1 MANSEAS
8 NTRRTNAMSNSD
20 VQLNRLPVF
29 DHHYG
34 RPERWMGL
42 RVDGLVAAPR
52 TFSATD
58 LEALAAASLT
68 DDFRCEEGW
77 VVANQRWEGV
87 SLAELLQ
94 VVRPLLL
101 ARYAEVSAAA
111 YSVAVPLFGSEEA
124 DAEGLTPAHALLANR
139 LNGAALPEEHGGPC
153 RLVLAGAACYASVKW
168 VDHIRLTAERPEE
181 TAQQI
186 ASRRSKPS
194 S

>member
-1 MANSEAS
+1 
-8 NTRRTNAMSNSD
+8 MSNSD

-29 DHHYG
+29 DNHYG
-34 RPERWMGL
+34 RPEQWMGL

-77 VVANQRWEGV
+77 IVANQRWEGV

-94 VVRPLLL
+94 VVRPLPL

-111 YSVAVPLFGSEEA
+111 YSVAVPLSGSEEA
-124 DAEGLTPAHALLANR
+124 DSEGLTPAHALLANR

>member
-1 MANSEAS
+1 
-8 NTRRTNAMSNSD
+8 MSNSD

-124 DAEGLTPAHALLANR
+124 DAEELTPAHALLA
-139 LNGAALPEEHGGPC
+139 
-153 RLVLAGAACYASVKW
+153 
-168 VDHIRLTAERPEE
+168 
-181 TAQQI
+181 
-186 ASRRSKPS
+186 
-194 S
+194 